1 MRFLLVDQIL
11 EWSPDGKIRGVKNV
25 AMSEDYL
32 EFHFQGNPVMPG
44 ALLLEA
50 MGQLAGWREGA
61 ASDFRQWFLLD
72 TVRRCAYYGFAL
84 PGDRVELELEPLEN
98 PAPGRRAWRGTGL
111 VDGKKRVAAEFEGA
125 VVPLAELEDPA
136 VQRHLFGRLTR
147 ERKF

>member
-11 EWSPDGKIRGVKNV
+11 EWSPEGGIRGVKNV

-32 EFHFQGNPVMPG
+32 EFHFPGNPVMPG

-50 MGQLAGWREGA
+50 MGQLAAWREGA
-61 ASDFRQWFLLD
+61 ASGFERWFLLD
-72 TVRRCAYYGFAL
+72 TVRRCGFYGFAL
-84 PGDRVELELEPLEN
+84 PGDRVEFELEPLPD
-98 PAPGRRAWRGTGL
+98 PAPDRRAWRGLGV
-111 VDGKKRVAAEFEGA
+111 VDGRKRVAAEFEGA

-136 VQRHLFGRLTR
+136 VQRQMFERLTR